1 MRSGT
6 VRSELENPA
15 RPRTAGSR
23 SRPSSSVTAKAK
35 RVPVVIVGA
44 GRLGGALALALQA
57 KRWPVRVYSRD
68 AAGHERTRALGL
80 KPATPADLKKAHVCV
95 LCVPDAAVPSMAD
108 ALSRELPRTVAL
120 VHTAGALP
128 LSALGTQRGR
138 AVGSFHPLCAVSSAW
153 DSLAGHTAAIS
164 TRSPAL
170 RAVLQR
176 MAEDVGFAMFDVPEA
191 HRAAYHA
198 GAVLSAGGLV
208 ALADAAVGAL
218 GAAGIEPEAALK
230 ALLPLMRSALRG
242 IEARGLSGG
251 LTGPIV
257 RGDAGVVAAHLAAL
271 PSDIAPLY
279 AQLSR
284 RALRLASERLR
295 PEPGAA
301 LEALLAKK

>member
-1 MRSGT
+1 M
-6 VRSELENPA
+6 
-15 RPRTAGSR
+15 
-23 SRPSSSVTAKAK
+23 KAK
-35 RVPVVIVGA
+35 RAPVVIVGA

-68 AAGHERTRALGL
+68 DAGRERTRSLGL
-80 KPATPADLKKAHVCV
+80 KPATPADLKKARVCV
-95 LCVPDAAVPSMAD
+95 LCVPDAAVPTVSA
-108 ALSRELPRTVAL
+108 ALSKELPRTVAL

-128 LSALGTQRGR
+128 LSALTTQRGR
-138 AVGSFHPLCAVSSAW
+138 AVGSFHPLCAVSSAH

-170 RAVLQR
+170 RALLQR
-176 MAEDVGFAMFDVPEA
+176 MAEDVGFAVFDVPEA

-242 IEARGLSGG
+242 VEARGLSGG

-271 PSDIAPLY
+271 PDDIAPLY

-284 RALRLASERLR
+284 RALRLASDRLR
-295 PEPGAA
+295 PEIRTA
-301 LEALLAKK
+301 LQDVLAKK

>member
-1 MRSGT
+1 MT
-6 VRSELENPA
+6 APVRAGRHPA
-15 RPRTAGSR
+15 
-23 SRPSSSVTAKAK
+23 VKA
-35 RVPVVIVGA
+35 RRAPVVIVGA

-68 AAGHERTRALGL
+68 DAGRERTRSLGL
-80 KPATPADLKKAHVCV
+80 KPATPADLKKARVCV
-95 LCVPDAAVPSMAD
+95 LCVPDAAVPTVSA
-108 ALSRELPRTVAL
+108 ALSKELPRTVAL

-128 LSALGTQRGR
+128 LSALTTQRGR
-138 AVGSFHPLCAVSSAW
+138 AVGSFHPLCAVSSAR
-153 DSLAGHTAAIS
+153 DSLVGHTAAIS

-170 RAVLQR
+170 RALLQR
-176 MAEDVGFAMFDVPEA
+176 MAEDVGFAVFDVPEA

-218 GAAGIEPEAALK
+218 GAAGIEPEAALN

-242 IEARGLSGG
+242 VEARGLSGG

-271 PSDIAPLY
+271 PDDIAPLY
-279 AQLSR
+279 ARLSR
-284 RALRLASERLR
+284 RALRLASDRLR
-295 PEPGAA
+295 PEVRTA
-301 LEALLAKK
+301 LQDVLTKK

>member
-1 MRSGT
+1 MPRSKGA
-6 VRSELENPA
+6 P
-15 RPRTAGSR
+15 GS
-23 SRPSSSVTAKAK
+23 STPSGDAAHASPAKA
-35 RVPVVIVGA
+35 RRARVVIVGA

-68 AAGHERTRALGL
+68 DAGRERTRALGL
-80 KPATPADLKKAHVCV
+80 KPATLADLEKARVCV
-95 LCVPDAAVPSMAD
+95 LCVPDAAVPSVSQ
-108 ALSRELPRTVAL
+108 ALSLELPSSVAL

-128 LSALGTQRGR
+128 LSALETQRGR
-138 AVGSFHPLCAVSSAW
+138 AVGSFHPLCAVSSAR

-170 RAVLQR
+170 RALLQR
-176 MAEDVGFAMFDVPEA
+176 MAEDVGFAMFDVPEQ

-218 GAAGIEPEAALK
+218 GAAGIEPEAALQ

-271 PSDIAPLY
+271 PADIAPLY

-284 RALRLASERLR
+284 RALRLASDRLR
-295 PEPGAA
+295 PEPRAA
-301 LEALLAKK
+301 LQALLEGK

>member
-1 MRSGT
+1 
-6 VRSELENPA
+6 VAA
-15 RPRTAGSR
+15 RKRASP
-23 SRPSSSVTAKAK
+23 KAK
-35 RVPVVIVGA
+35 RAPVVIVGA

-57 KRWPVRVYSRD
+57 KRWPVRVHSRD
-68 AAGHERTRALGL
+68 DAGHERTRALGL
-80 KPATPADLKKAHVCV
+80 KPATPTDLKKARVCV
-95 LCVPDAAVPSMAD
+95 LCVPDAAVPVVSE

-128 LSALGTQRGR
+128 LSSLKARPGR
-138 AVGSFHPLCAVSSAW
+138 AVGSFHPLCAVSSAR

-170 RAVLQR
+170 RALLQR
-176 MAEDVGFAMFDVPEA
+176 MAEDVGFDVFDVPEA

-251 LTGPIV
+251 ITGPIV
-257 RGDAGVVAAHLAAL
+257 RGDVGVVSAHLAAL
-271 PSDIAPLY
+271 PADIAPLY
-279 AQLSR
+279 ATLSR
-284 RALRLASERLR
+284 RALKLASNRLG
-295 PEPGAA
+295 PESRAA
-301 LEALLAKK
+301 LEALLAKT

>member
-1 MRSGT
+1 MARQGRSAT
-6 VRSELENPA
+6 S
-15 RPRTAGSR
+15 
-23 SRPSSSVTAKAK
+23 KAK

-57 KRWPVRVYSRD
+57 KRWPVRVHSRD
-68 AAGHERTRALGL
+68 DAGRERTRALGL
-80 KPATPADLKKAHVCV
+80 KPATVADLKKARVCV
-95 LCVPDAAVPSMAD
+95 LCVPDAAVPSVSE

-128 LSALGTQRGR
+128 LSVLGTQRGR
-138 AVGSFHPLCAVSSAW
+138 AVGSFHPLCAVSSVR

-170 RAVLQR
+170 RALLQR
-176 MAEDVGFAMFDVPEA
+176 MAEDVGLAMFDVPEA

-208 ALADAAVGAL
+208 SLADAAVGAL

-284 RALRLASERLR
+284 RALRLASGRLQ
-295 PEPGAA
+295 PEPRAA

>member
-1 MRSGT
+1 MT
-6 VRSELENPA
+6 
-15 RPRTAGSR
+15 T
-23 SRPSSSVTAKAK
+23 KAK

-57 KRWPVRVYSRD
+57 KRWPVSVYSRD
-68 AAGHERTRALGL
+68 DAGRERARALGL
-80 KPATPADLKKAHVCV
+80 KPATAADLKRARVCV
-95 LCVPDAAVPSMAD
+95 LCVPDAAVPSVSE

-138 AVGSFHPLCAVSSAW
+138 AVGSFHPLCAVSSAR

-208 ALADAAVGAL
+208 ALADAAVRAL

-257 RGDAGVVAAHLAAL
+257 RGDAGVVAAHLSAL
-271 PSDIAPLY
+271 PPDIAPLY

-284 RALRLASERLR
+284 RALRLTSERLL
-295 PEPGAA
+295 PEPRAA
-301 LEALLAKK
+301 LEALLARK